1 MSVSAADKI
10 KIWLFPTVMSLLAAL
25 IWHDVNEI
33 RTDVKALMAQSSID
47 KTRIDNLER
56 IVYNNKSTGFLETKM
71 PPSKEKPFKDMCFEF
86 ILIRP
91 EDLNKVKKIKT
102 NLV

>member
-1 MSVSAADKI
+1 MSVSASDKV

-33 RTDVKALMAQSSID
+33 RTDIKALMAQSSID

-56 IVYNNKSTGFLETKM
+56 IVYSSKSIGFLDTKL
-71 PPSKEKPFKDMCFEF
+71 PASKDKPFKDMSFEF
-86 ILIRP
+86 TIIRP
-91 EDLNKVKKIKT
+91 EDLYKVKKIKT
-102 NLV
+102 A